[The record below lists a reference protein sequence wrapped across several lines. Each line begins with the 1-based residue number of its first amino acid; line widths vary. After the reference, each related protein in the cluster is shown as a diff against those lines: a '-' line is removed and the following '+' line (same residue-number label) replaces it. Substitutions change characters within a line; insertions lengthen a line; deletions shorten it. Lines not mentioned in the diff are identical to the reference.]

1 MKHLEEMQEN
11 DIDDVVAVIESHDED
26 DADEAA
32 AGFRSIGGCMDMYV
46 LRHEGKVIGVTGFS
60 TPPGCDQTHWLS
72 WTYVHDDY
80 TNQGFGRKMLIELI
94 DHLKKQQGR
103 MLFVKVSDYI
113 DEDAANE
120 EDGAIYAAALHLYQS
135 LGFKIELTHPDYYD
149 EGESQICLGLRLSD
163 TPAMIADIDIA
174 KEDIG
179 VQFNAV
185 FEIPETDDAYTF
197 GWDNEGEQVFSQ
209 EDVTIGLDNVREQEG
224 RIVFISFPSNYNGI
238 KEPLLAAGF
247 KESGKLHN
255 YYEDGIHD
263 QHYTY
268 KL

>member
-1 MKHLEEMQEN
+1 MLKLLEEMQTD
-11 DIDDVVAVIESHDED
+11 DIDDVLTIIESHDED
-26 DADEAA
+26 DAEEAEE
-32 AGFRSIGGCMDMYV
+32 GFRGIGGCMDMYV
-46 LRHEGKVIGVTGFS
+46 LRHEGKIIGVTGFS

-80 TNQGFGRKMLIELI
+80 TNKGFGRKMLSELI
-94 DHLKKQQGR
+94 DHLKEKEGR
-103 MLFVKVSDYI
+103 MLFVKVSDYV
-113 DEDAANE
+113 DE
-120 EDGAIYAAALHLYQS
+120 EDGAIYAAALHLYQA

-149 EGESQICLGLRLSD
+149 EGESEICLGLRLRD
-163 TPAMIADIDIA
+163 TPAMVADIDIA
-174 KEDIG
+174 KEEVAI
-179 VQFNAV
+179 QFNAV
-185 FEIPETDDAYTF
+185 FEIAETDNAYTF
-197 GWDNEGEQVFSQ
+197 GWDDEGEQVFNQ

-224 RIVFISFPSNYNGI
+224 RMVFLSFPSNYNGV

-268 KL
+268 KVL